1 MARKTRT
8 KLADAAT
15 LFVEEIVGRYPGI
28 STEVMDEAHSGY
40 DLWISVR
47 LPPEMWPRESEVLDA
62 TIDVSDKVY
71 DETGVTSYAT
81 VTMKQASVVRNGSEG
96 NQKR

>member
-1 MARKTRT
+1 MARRSMT
-8 KLADAAT
+8 KLKDAAEH
-15 LFVEEIVGRYPGI
+15 FIEEINSLYPGI

-47 LPPEMWPRESEVLDA
+47 LPDGMWDRESEILDA
-62 TIDVSDKVY
+62 TIDVSDKVF

-81 VTMKQASVVRNGSEG
+81 VTRQRTSTAQRRIEG
-96 NQKR
+96 NE